1 MIDSECIVYVV
12 FSRFN
17 HSNSFSRIALAWLMQ
32 KEESQKID
40 NMPILTTCWSGTS
53 ALLFSKVLTVLL
65 LMEALDNN
73 WYKS

>member
-17 HSNSFSRIALAWLMQ
+17 HCNSFSRIALAWLTQ

-40 NMPILTTCWSGTS
+40 NTPILTTCWSGTS
-53 ALLFSKVLTVLL
+53 ALLFSKVLTILL

-73 WYKS
+73 WYRS